1 MDVDARPLADLTE
14 LYVAA
19 EYAPGSPDS
28 VQAQEARRLA
38 RAARSR
44 LASRLGWRR
53 RLGAALSPA
62 SLVPQRERAGSGR

>member
-1 MDVDARPLADLTE
+1 
-14 LYVAA
+14 
-19 EYAPGSPDS
+19 